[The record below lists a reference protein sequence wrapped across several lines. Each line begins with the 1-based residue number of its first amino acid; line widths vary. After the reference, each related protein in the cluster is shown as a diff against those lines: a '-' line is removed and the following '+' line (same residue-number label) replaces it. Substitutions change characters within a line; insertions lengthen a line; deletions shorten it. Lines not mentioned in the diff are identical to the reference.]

1 MATKIVGEDGDL
13 RWSPNSFGSYS
24 VDKTQQIADILQQ
37 LMSTLTISVDIDDTS
52 HRNYYTKQEI
62 DEKLLLYFLK
72 QDFQD
77 FLGDRITDVLGSY
90 ITSQEAVGRIVT
102 VETTNKM
109 KKVINYLT
117 KICFDET
124 YDRMEAETEEIT
136 ITPFYL
142 RLDNLEGRMY
152 TVEVVSNA
160 LASDLYDVPE
170 TRQGLRAVRKSDIV
184 TVSTD
189 STTKVPSASLEYELR
204 GIVIDL
210 GDTVSTLN
218 TTVSDMSG
226 DVSDL
231 GDTVSTLNT
240 TVSDIQAPVSS
251 LESAY
256 DNWKD
261 QVINKLVDL
270 ERRIVALENRS

>member
-1 MATKIVGEDGDL
+1 
-13 RWSPNSFGSYS
+13 
-24 VDKTQQIADILQQ
+24 
-37 LMSTLTISVDIDDTS
+37 MSTLTISVDIDDTS

-109 KKVINYLT
+109 KRVMNYLT
-117 KICFDET
+117 RICFDET

-184 TVSTD
+184 TASEN
-189 STTKVPSASLEYELR
+189 STTKVPSASLEYSLR
-204 GIVIDL
+204 NL
-210 GDTVSTLN
+210 VSTLSTN
-218 TTVSDMSG
+218 VDTLDGKVTNLDTSVTGLSG

-231 GDTVSTLNT
+231 DTELSTLDGKVT
-240 TVSDIQAPVSS
+240 SIQNPVSS